1 MAAKHII
8 VGTAGHVDHGKT
20 ALIRALTGIETDRHP
35 EERERGMSID
45 LGFAHLTLPSGV
57 VAGIVDVPGHERF
70 VHNMLAGASE
80 VDMVLF
86 VVAADEGVM
95 PQTVEHLQIL
105 QLLNAKR
112 GIIVV
117 TKRDL
122 VDDDW
127 LSLVKE
133 DVAEKV
139 KGTFLEGA
147 PMVAVSSVTGEGLD
161 ELLQLMDTVA
171 QEVPPKDTTRPLRL
185 PIDDIFVK
193 AGFGTIVRGAIFSGS
208 VHVGDEVEVVPKGIM
223 TRVRSLHSYGKSV
236 EVAIAGQ
243 RAAMNLGGV
252 EREAIERG
260 DVVAQPATMLSSQ
273 RIDVQ
278 LKLLPPSAL
287 HPSVSIPS
295 LRHGS
300 LIRFHLG
307 TAEKIGR
314 VFFFNRDEMEHGE
327 ETFAE
332 IRLEEPI
339 ACAWG
344 DLFVIR
350 TYSPMVTIGGGKVIE
365 PIPQQRRRR
374 KVASELQKLE
384 QKANSE
390 RDYIVTLLSETANG
404 ISFREIAQR
413 LFIAYEQVRKIIDEL
428 VSSNT
433 AILLNNQTVI
443 SADFVNQLHNEIVLQ
458 LRRYHADRPLRRGMP
473 KEQLRVAVGVPTETF
488 EPLLQR
494 FAQSG
499 EIVIEREL
507 VRLPSHEI
515 ELTDEHRD
523 WAKRMEQR
531 ARSAGF
537 APPELDELLSELPDK
552 EQASDLL
559 NLLIEQ
565 GKLVKVGEFVFH
577 PSVIEKAKQ
586 VVRQL
591 CEQQGSFTASQF
603 REAIN
608 TTRKYAIPLLEFLD
622 QIGITVRR
630 GDVRVLRAM
639 NE

>member
-20 ALIRALTGIETDRHP
+20 ALIKALTGIETDRHP

-45 LGFAHLTLPSGV
+45 LGFAHLTLPSGI

-112 GIIVV
+112 GIIVI

-127 LSLVKE
+127 LALVKE

-139 KGTFLEGA
+139 RGTFLEGA

-161 ELLQLMDTVA
+161 ELLQLMDAVA

-193 AGFGTIVRGAIFSGS
+193 AGFGTIVRGAIFSGT
-208 VHVGDEVEVVPKGIM
+208 VHVGDEVEVVPKSIV
-223 TRVRSLHSYGKSV
+223 TRVRSLHTYGKPV
-236 EVAIAGQ
+236 EVAFAGQ

-260 DVVAQPATMLSSQ
+260 DVVTLPSALISTD
-273 RIDVQ
+273 RIDVR
-278 LKLLPPSAL
+278 LKTLPQSAL
-287 HPSVSIPS
+287 YPSVSIPKI
-295 LRHGS
+295 RHGS
-300 LIRFHLG
+300 PIRFHIG
-307 TAEKIGR
+307 TAERIGR
-314 VFFFNRDEMEHGE
+314 IFFFDRDELELGE
-327 ETFAE
+327 QTFAE
-332 IRLEEPI
+332 IQLDEPI

-350 TYSPMVTIGGGKVIE
+350 TYSPMVTIGGGQIVE
-365 PIPQQRRRR
+365 PLSPKRRRR
-374 KVASELQKLE
+374 KIASELQRLE
-384 QKANSE
+384 RKAMSE
-390 RDYIVTLLSETANG
+390 RDYIAALLFESTSSLTL
-404 ISFREIAQR
+404 REIAQR
-413 LFIAYEQVRKIIDEL
+413 LFVTAEQAKQIADEL
-428 VSSNT
+428 VKSGIAVMLDSQTLISNELINRT
-433 AILLNNQTVI
+433 REAFL
-443 SADFVNQLHNEIVLQ
+443 SQLQ
-458 LRRYHADRPLRRGMP
+458 RYHAERPLRRGMP
-473 KEQLRVAVGVPTETF
+473 KEQLRVAINLPAEIF

-494 FAQSG
+494 FVQSG
-499 EIVIEREL
+499 EVALDKEL

-515 ELTDEHRD
+515 KLTEEHQR
-523 WAKRMEQR
+523 WAQRMEQR
-531 ARSAGF
+531 VKSAGF
-537 APPELDELLSELPDK
+537 APPDLDELLSEFPDR

-559 NLLIEQ
+559 TLLVEQ
-565 GKLVKVGEFVFH
+565 GKLVRVAEFVFH
-577 PSVIEKAKQ
+577 PSVIEQAKQ
-586 VVRQL
+586 VARKL
-591 CEQQGSFTASQF
+591 CEQHGSFTASQF
-603 REAIN
+603 REAVN

-622 QIGITVRR
+622 HIGITVRR
-630 GDVRVLRAM
+630 GDVRVLR
-639 NE
+639 